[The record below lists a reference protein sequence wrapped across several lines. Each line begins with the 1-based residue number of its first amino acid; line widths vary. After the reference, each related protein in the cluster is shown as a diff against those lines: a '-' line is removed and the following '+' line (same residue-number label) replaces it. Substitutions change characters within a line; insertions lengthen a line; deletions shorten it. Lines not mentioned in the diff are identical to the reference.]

1 MEAIIPLIILLIIAV
16 PVALLIHHIWLH
28 TTLNQLKD
36 EVRALQRNLRE
47 ERLSKTLTTGHP
59 SAPAPQTPAA
69 PIAAP
74 APPPF
79 PQKTPE
85 PDLSLLHS
93 IASPE
98 PDAASPIPTPP
109 PMVEITSTEQTAP
122 VPPLAPSPVVP
133 PRFIEPPPLPRP
145 AFNIEQFLGKQ
156 LIPWV
161 AGIALFLGVVF
172 FIKYSFEKNL
182 ITPAMRVAIGYLT
195 GVGLLTGGYG
205 LHRREKSAPAQSL
218 CATGVLVLYGA
229 TFGAASMYH
238 LIDVKLG
245 FLIMALITATA
256 FLMAMRLNALVIAIL
271 GMLGGFLT
279 PVLLSSG
286 EDHPYGLFGFIALLD
301 LGLVA
306 LAMCKRW
313 SFLAVLGALGTVL
326 MLMGW
331 TAKFFVPE
339 AYHLEDKVLIP
350 MSILL
355 GFGLLYLGAFLM
367 ARRQARAD
375 SWIVAPAI
383 LMPVVALVY
392 AFFLMSFPS
401 LASRPVLLFGYVFAA
416 DLTLLALTWSEER
429 HWGAQLLGGSISFLL
444 LAVWTMQ
451 CLGLPLLNQALCVY
465 FVFAVLHTVW
475 PMVMNRLKRAAGP
488 VWLGHFFPM
497 VAIVL
502 IVGSIIKVESAPLI
516 VWPVILLV
524 DLLAI
529 TMAVVTAAVFWIPV
543 ALILTL
549 IAAFVWLGYDT
560 PAIDALPQD
569 LLVIGVFALVFV
581 AAGIVAMK
589 KLSRR
594 IPDVEADPI
603 MKALGIPPAT
613 VLTQIPAVSAILPFL
628 LLIMV
633 SLRLPLLDPSP
644 VFGLA
649 MLLTALLLGMT
660 RVMKLDWLPLVTLGS
675 VLFLEHAWHLRH
687 FVPASAVLPLVWYS
701 AFFLVVL
708 AFPFV
713 CLRQVL
719 DRPLP
724 WVAAALSGPLHFF
737 LVHRVVKAAWPNEFM
752 GLLPVVFA
760 VPMFAGLAFLVR
772 AIPANAARRMTLLA
786 WFGGVALF
794 FVTLIFPIQFD
805 RQWITVGWALE
816 GAALFWLFRRIP
828 HPGLRLTATGLLII
842 VFIRLAL
849 NPAVLSY
856 HERTS
861 FPIFNW
867 YLYTYGLAIASMF
880 AGARLLDPSQQM
892 VMKSNV
898 RALLCTLGTILA
910 FLLLNIEI
918 ADYFA
923 SPDSTAL
930 TFEFSGN
937 FARDMSYSIAWAL
950 FALGLLIIGLWKQV
964 RPARYSGIGLLI
976 VTLLK
981 LFFHDL
987 ANLAQLYR
995 IGALI
1000 GVAVIGIVASLL
1012 YQKFFPNDSEKQ

>member
-1 MEAIIPLIILLIIAV
+1 METIIPLIILVILAV
-16 PVALLIHHIWLH
+16 PIALIVHQIWLH
-28 TTLNQLKD
+28 STLNHLKD
-36 EVRALQRNLRE
+36 ELHALQKCLRE
-47 ERLSKTLTTGHP
+47 ERDSKAMTASHP
-59 SAPAPQTPAA
+59 AVPAGPPPVAPATA
-69 PIAAP
+69 PTL
-74 APPPF
+74 PPV
-79 PQKTPE
+79 
-85 PDLSLLHS
+85 
-93 IASPE
+93 
-98 PDAASPIPTPP
+98 IPTI
-109 PMVEITSTEQTAP
+109 VAP
-122 VPPLAPSPVVP
+122 GVPAVPSLASPVVAAGPLP
-133 PRFIEPPPLPRP
+133 PPPVEVTHMKETAPEPLLPPPFIEPPPAPRP
-145 AFNIEQFLGKQ
+145 AFNVEQFLGKQ

-182 ITPAMRVAIGYLT
+182 ITPSMRVAIGYLT
-195 GVGLLTGGYG
+195 GIGLLTGGFA

-229 TFGAASMYH
+229 TFGAASMYK

-245 FLIMALITATA
+245 FLVMALITATA
-256 FLMAMRLNALVIAIL
+256 FLMAMRLDALVIALL
-271 GMLGGFLT
+271 GMLGGFMT

-286 EDHPYGLFGFIALLD
+286 QDHPYGLFGFIALLD

-306 LAMCKRW
+306 LAICKRW
-313 SFLAVLGALGTVL
+313 NFLAILGAVGTVL
-326 MLMGW
+326 MLIGW

-339 AYHLEDKVLIP
+339 AYPEGDKVLVPI
-350 MSILL
+350 SIQIGL
-355 GFGLLYLGAFLM
+355 GLLYLGAYLM

-375 SWIVAPAI
+375 AWIAAPAL

-392 AFFLMSFPS
+392 AFYLMSFPS
-401 LASRPVLLFGYVFAA
+401 IASRPGLLFGYVFAA
-416 DLTLLALTWSEER
+416 DLILLALTWSEGR
-429 HWGAQLLGGSISFLL
+429 LWLAQLLGGSISFLL
-444 LAVWTMQ
+444 LATWTMQ
-451 CLGLPLLNQALCVY
+451 CLGLPLLNWALGLY
-465 FVFAVLHTVW
+465 FVFAVLHSVW
-475 PMVMNRLKRAAGP
+475 PMMLHRNRRDAGP
-488 VWLGHFFPM
+488 VWIGHFFPM
-497 VAIVL
+497 VAVL
-502 IVGSIIKVESAPLI
+502 LIIGAIIKVESSPLI
-516 VWPVILLV
+516 VWPIILLV

-529 TMAVVTAAVFWIPV
+529 AMAVATAAVFWIPV
-543 ALILTL
+543 ALVLTL
-549 IAAFVWLGYDT
+549 AAAFVWLHHDV
-560 PAIDALPQD
+560 PALDALPQD
-569 LLVIGVFALVFV
+569 LLVIGLFALVFV
-581 AAGIVAMK
+581 GAGIVALK

-594 IPDVEADPI
+594 IPDLEADPI
-603 MKALGIPPAT
+603 MKALGVPPAA
-613 VLTQIPAVSAILPFL
+613 VLPQIPAVSAILPFL

-633 SLRLPLLDPSP
+633 SLRLPLSDPSP

-649 MLLTALLLGMT
+649 MLLTVLLLGMT
-660 RVMKLDWLPLVTLGS
+660 RVLKLDWLPLVTLGS
-675 VLFLEHAWHLRH
+675 VLLLEHSWHLRH
-687 FVPASAVLPLVWYS
+687 FASASAVLPLAWYA
-701 AFFLVVL
+701 AFFVVFL
-708 AFPFV
+708 AFPFAF
-713 CLRQVL
+713 LRQAV

-737 LVHRVVKAAWPNEFM
+737 MVHRLVKAAWPNEFM
-752 GLLPVVFA
+752 GMLPVIFA

-772 AIPANAARRMTLLA
+772 AIPANASRRMTLLA

-828 HPGLRLTATGLLII
+828 HPGLRLAGLGLLIV

-856 HERTS
+856 HARSTT
-861 FPIFNW
+861 PILNW

-880 AGARLLDPSQQM
+880 AGAALLDPSRQM

-923 SPDSTAL
+923 APDSSAL

-950 FALGLLIIGLWKQV
+950 FALGLLIIGLWKQI
-964 RPARYSGIGLLI
+964 RAARYSGIGLLS
-976 VTLLK
+976 VTLAK

-1012 YQKFFPNDSEKQ
+1012 YQKFFPNDSTKQ